1 MYSVI
6 EEKELLKELK
16 SSPINLAHFGVLC
29 DSVGLKQHAIHG
41 VPLLESG
48 YTMDDNARGLV
59 AMLEYGSLFG
69 ADEARPYC
77 LRFLSFMNFMQ
88 LQSGWFRNT
97 LSFDRSFEDLGGSD
111 DCFGRAVWACG
122 KAVNS
127 WLEKN
132 HRLNAEK
139 MLEKALPLAHKL
151 EESRPVAFTLLGLA
165 EAAEAQPEEPVW
177 RQGIGLLGS
186 RLVEMFE
193 ANSGGEWQ
201 WFDDIMTYDN
211 ARMCQAL
218 FAAFSATGSKRFLD
232 VAKKS
237 FSFLQEKTLQDE
249 MLVPV
254 GQDGWLPRGGSKALF
269 DQQPIE
275 AGSMVQAAT
284 QAFFATADD
293 SYKGLALTC
302 FNWFFGGNNMGIR
315 LYDKNTG
322 ACFDG
327 LTPKEVN
334 LNQGAESLV
343 EFLLARLCIE
353 RLHRQK
359 I

>member
-1 MYSVI
+1 VN
-6 EEKELLKELK
+6 EEKELLKELR
-16 SSPINLAHFGVLC
+16 SSPLNLAHFDVLC

-59 AMLEYGSLFG
+59 AMLDYGRLFG
-69 ADEARPYC
+69 KDLARPYC

-88 LQSGWFRNT
+88 LKSGWFRNI
-97 LSFDRSFEDLGGSD
+97 LSFDRSFEDVGGSD

-122 KAVNS
+122 RAVNS
-127 WLEKN
+127 WLEEN

-139 MLEKALPLAHKL
+139 MLEKALPLAYKL
-151 EESRPVAFTLLGLA
+151 EESRPVAFSLLGLA
-165 EAAEAQPEEPVW
+165 EAAKAQQQEPVW
-177 RQGIGLLGS
+177 EEAVELLGS
-186 RLVEMFE
+186 KIVALFE
-193 ANSGGEWQ
+193 KSSGQGWN
-201 WFDDIMTYDN
+201 WFDDILTYDN

-218 FAAFSATGSKRFLD
+218 FAAFGVTGKKRFLE
-232 VAKKS
+232 VAEKS
-237 FSFLQEKTLQDE
+237 FAFLQSQTMQDE
-249 MLVPV
+249 MFSPI
-254 GQDGWLPRGGSKALF
+254 GQDGWFPKGGSKALF

-275 AGSMVQAAT
+275 AGAMVQAAT
-284 QAFFATADD
+284 QAFFATANDD
-293 SYKGLALTC
+293 YKRLALTC
-302 FNWFFGGNNMGIR
+302 FNWFFGGNSLGAR
-315 LYDKNTG
+315 AYDKSTG

-343 EFLLARLCIE
+343 EFLLARFCIE